1 MKCKFFENEECD
13 SGIISDKQCANCL
26 SAKSLKM
33 MITLNDKLDAMEK
46 PTKRVNGRAK
56 KVSVTG

>member
-1 MKCKFFENEECD
+1 MKCKYFENDECD
-13 SGIISDKQCANCL
+13 SGVISDKQCANCL

-33 MITLNDKLDAMEK
+33 MIVLNEKLDAMEK

-56 KVSVTG
+56 KVSLTG